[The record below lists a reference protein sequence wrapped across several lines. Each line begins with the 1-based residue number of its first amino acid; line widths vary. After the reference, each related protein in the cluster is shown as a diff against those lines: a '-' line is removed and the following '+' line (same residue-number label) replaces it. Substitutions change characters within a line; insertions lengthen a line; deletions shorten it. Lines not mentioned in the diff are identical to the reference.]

1 MAWPWDRLIMK
12 AKIKKFAESSGD
24 MIGSL
29 VTNATTDH
37 IGRGALDKRAD
48 LLDTKQVV
56 GDIKEDA
63 GAPSAISTG
72 SSTAALTANPA
83 AVGGFDPKKKGQE
96 EKRQEAYL
104 SMFDNVQV
112 PGEVAANNTNGKIL
126 TNSGQEVSTSHPT
139 VNTYVGQG
147 VEPTELDDTDKD
159 PKKDFKEGEN
169 YGDLGS
175 TSDGGRLGAMHSLT
189 QQATSI
195 YNANS
200 AQNLQ
205 AYDTTNLDLDPSKT
219 YANANNALVDV
230 SKDSGSPLLSGIN
243 DVGGKTNLSSANRQ
257 TLINKDKFQAANSD
271 AIHASD
277 TQEHEKELQVAGSY
291 SHENEEKKLESLILS
306 KFPNH
311 DSRHLAVFES
321 YYDHKHGK
329 KKIQSKKYNSSFV
342 LKHSDYQNYFL
353 EYLEYFSTEGSRIIL
368 ERYEDQNKVDKYQFI
383 NSNSGES
390 LPRTL
395 KEENM
400 EEFDLGKLD
409 TEDEVESGEGG
420 ELLDILK
427 KVADRALSPDDAIE
441 EVKAAM
447 DKEDEEELEELEEP
461 AEDSPEDEEELEE
474 PAEDSPEECATTHAQ
489 AVTESKAKAAKPSAK
504 KPEVKKTAPK
514 AVAKKPVPKAAP
526 KKGLKESSKPFASN
540 FYYIYSNGR
549 VVDFGQATRI
559 TESQITLANGKSYNL
574 ASVTLAPMRGW

>member
-48 LLDTKQVV
+48 FIEPNQDPKFDIDPSLAVKPDEQEGVLPKGDPMGAEQVV

-63 GAPSAISTG
+63 GAPSAISTSG
-72 SSTAALTANPA
+72 SISALSTPTI
-83 AVGGFDPKKKGQE
+83 PKKDLE
-96 EKRQEAYL
+96 EAHY
-104 SMFDNVQV
+104 SYIDNVQV
-112 PGEVAANNTNGKIL
+112 PGEVQSNPTGSRMLGNTGETL
-126 TNSGQEVSTSHPT
+126 E
-139 VNTYVGQG
+139 
-147 VEPTELDDTDKD
+147 E
-159 PKKDFKEGEN
+159 EN

-175 TSDGGRLGAMHSLT
+175 NGDGGRLGAMHSLN
-189 QQATSI
+189 QQAFDNFNSDTS
-195 YNANS
+195 
-200 AQNLQ
+200 QNLQ
-205 AYDTTNLDLDPSKT
+205 SYDQTNQDTGPSQT
-219 YANANNALVDV
+219 YTNADNALVGV
-230 SKDSGSPLLSGIN
+230 SDGEDPTLLSTTN
-243 DVGGKTNLSSANRQ
+243 DIGGKTGLNNANQQ
-257 TLINKDKFQAANSD
+257 TLINKDKFAAAKSDSLQAT
-271 AIHASD
+271 D
-277 TQEHEKELQVAGSY
+277 TQA
-291 SHENEEKKLESLILS
+291 HENEEKKLESLILS

-409 TEDEVESGEGG
+409 TEDEVKDDIEDEVESGEGD

-427 KVADRALSPDDAIE
+427 KVADGALSPDEAIE
-441 EVKAAM
+441 DVKAAM
-447 DKEDEEELEELEEP
+447 DKEDEKGSADLDLDADEP

-474 PAEDSPEECATTHAQ
+474 SGMPELATEECATTHAQ